1 MSSNIL
7 ILAPDQDVH
16 TRAIRCELER
26 FNCKVVVWS
35 ARKIPQESSLGFE
48 LGGNECISLVSQD
61 SQKFEFGEFDS
72 IWYRR
77 PGTPKSSSM
86 PKRWLEALVN
96 WESGRAL
103 EGIYRTLSRAFWVN
117 NPTAQQEA
125 LIKLNQL
132 KIAQDAGLIVPHTLV
147 SNDPK
152 LIKQFAERFSNRII
166 YKLID
171 EASWQYFPEQEQPRG
186 MPTLEFRETD
196 LSYLEQTKYS
206 LQLFQERIEKNCDLR
221 VTVVGDEIFSVKIEP
236 QVEGAKLD
244 WRVARDNKLSKFK
257 LPDDIESNCRRL
269 MKDLGLVYAAFDFAL
284 TPDGQFVFFE
294 LNPQGQFLWLEE
306 ALELP
311 IAQRFARLL
320 VESK

>member
-1 MSSNIL
+1 MSRSIL
-7 ILAPDQDVH
+7 ILAPDKDVH
-16 TRAIRCELER
+16 TCAVCDELDKLK
-26 FNCKVVVWS
+26 CKVVVWS

-48 LGGNECISLVSQD
+48 LGGNECASLVSHD
-61 SQKFEFGEFDS
+61 SQTFELGAFDS

-77 PGTPKSSSM
+77 PGIPKSGSM

-103 EGIYRTLSRAFWVN
+103 EGIYRTLSKAFWVN
-117 NPTAQQEA
+117 NPHAQQEA
-125 LIKLNQL
+125 LIKLHQL
-132 KIAQDAGLIVPHTLV
+132 KIAQDAGLKIPHTLV

-186 MPTLEFRETD
+186 MPTLEFRQTD
-196 LSYLEQTKYS
+196 FAHLEQAKYS
-206 LQLFQERIEKNCDLR
+206 LQLFQEKIEKTCDLR
-221 VTVVGDEIFSVKIEP
+221 VMVVGDDIFAVKIEP
-236 QVEGAKLD
+236 QEEGAKLD
-244 WRVARDNKLSKFK
+244 WRVARNNKLSKFK
-257 LPDDIESNCRRL
+257 LPDDIESKCRKL
-269 MKDLGLVYAAFDFAL
+269 MADLGLVYAAFDFAL
-284 TPDGQFVFFE
+284 TSDGQFVFFE

-311 IAQRFARLL
+311 VSQRFAQLL
-320 VESK
+320 VDCK

>member
-1 MSSNIL
+1 MSRSIL
-7 ILAPDQDVH
+7 ILAPDKDVH
-16 TRAIRCELER
+16 TRAVCDELDKLK
-26 FNCKVVVWS
+26 CKVVVWS
-35 ARKIPQESSLGFE
+35 ARRIPQESLLGFE
-48 LGGNECISLVSQD
+48 LGGNECASLVSQD
-61 SQKFEFGEFDS
+61 SQTFELGAFDA

-77 PGTPKSSSM
+77 PGTPKSGSM

-103 EGIYRTLSRAFWVN
+103 EGIYRTLSHAFWVN
-117 NPTAQQEA
+117 NPTKQQEA

-132 KIAQDAGLIVPHTLV
+132 KIAQDAGFKIPHTLV

-196 LSYLEQTKYS
+196 LSHLEQTKYS
-206 LQLFQERIEKNCDLR
+206 LQLFQEKIEKICDLR
-221 VTVVGDEIFSVKIEP
+221 VMVVGDEIFAVKIEP

-244 WRVARDNKLSKFK
+244 WRVARNNKLSKFK
-257 LPDDIESNCRRL
+257 LPDDIESKCRQL
-269 MKDLGLVYAAFDFAL
+269 MKNLGLVYAAFDFAL
-284 TPDGQFVFFE
+284 TPDGRFVFFE
-294 LNPQGQFLWLEE
+294 LNPQGQFLWLQE

-311 IAQRFARLL
+311 IAQRLAGLL
-320 VESK
+320 VEGK